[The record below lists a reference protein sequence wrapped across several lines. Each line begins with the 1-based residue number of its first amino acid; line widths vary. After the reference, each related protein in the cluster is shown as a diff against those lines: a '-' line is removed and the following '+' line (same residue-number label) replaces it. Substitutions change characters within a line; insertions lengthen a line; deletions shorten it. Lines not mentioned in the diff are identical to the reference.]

1 MKHIPFLLVCF
12 LFFNVLNSQET
23 EKTSGFF
30 YKPSLATTIGVNE
43 DYEVFDEGTGTLFV
57 PNSVFVN
64 NTIGY
69 QFDRRLL
76 LGFNV
81 EYNWHAPNNLQFL
94 PIHLSFQYN
103 IITNDDHVFLR
114 GSYGKFIPVNRH
126 FEEGTFYRVGAGVQL
141 FDANYKNS
149 WHLGLDFTRKRFG
162 FRQSEKLS
170 SVSLFL
176 EFMLF

>member
-1 MKHIPFLLVCF
+1 MKHILFLIVYILIF
-12 LFFNVLNSQET
+12 SALNAQVT

-30 YKPSLATTIGVNE
+30 YKPSLAATIGINE
-43 DYEVFDEGTGTLFV
+43 DYELLVEDSGTLFV
-57 PNSVFVN
+57 PNSIFVN
-64 NTIGY
+64 NTLGY
-69 QFDRRLL
+69 QFDARSL

-103 IITNDDHVFLR
+103 IITDDNNVFLR
-114 GSYGKFIPVNRH
+114 GSYGRLLPLNRH
-126 FEEGTFYRVGAGVQL
+126 FEEGNFYRVGAGVQL

-162 FRQSEKLS
+162 FRQTEKLS
-170 SVSLFL
+170 SVSIFL